1 MVKQVLED
9 LDIPHTFKSADAV
22 APNDAGWIANLW
34 ESARTRMRMGDLK
47 EYLLVIDEIHK
58 IDDWSNQV
66 KREWDADSFHDINL
80 KVVVLGS
87 SRLLL
92 KSGLNESLAGRFE
105 LIRMTH
111 WDYQEM
117 RDAADAANISYI
129 ELNRAFLDTQAGI
142 LAETLEDGAPCP
154 VCGSKEHPSPAEL
167 SNEAP
172 TEKAV
177 DATKKKADKAQS
189 DASNASAAEEREK
202 GRGDVL
208 KSVGACF

>member
-1 MVKQVLED
+1 MLKERLQEPRRFIQAIIGPRQIGKSTMVKQVLED

-34 ESARTRMRMGDLK
+34 ESARTRMRIGGLK

-111 WDYQEM
+111 WNYQEM
-117 RDAADAANISYI
+117 RDAFGWSLEQYI
-129 ELNRAFLDTQAGI
+129 YFGGYPGSAPLIHN
-142 LAETLEDGAPCP
+142 ETRWCRYVKDSI
-154 VCGSKEHPSPAEL
+154 VSPSI
-167 SNEAP
+167 
-172 TEKAV
+172 EKMY
-177 DATKKKADKAQS
+177 
-189 DASNASAAEEREK
+189 
-202 GRGDVL
+202 
-208 KSVGACF
+208 C